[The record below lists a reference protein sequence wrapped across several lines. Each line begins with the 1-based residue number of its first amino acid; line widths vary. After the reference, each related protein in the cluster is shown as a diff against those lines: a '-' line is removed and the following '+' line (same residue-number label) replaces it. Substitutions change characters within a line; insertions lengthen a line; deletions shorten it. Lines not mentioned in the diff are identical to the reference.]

1 MNITLALGGGG
12 SKGNS
17 HIGVLRKL
25 EQEGFQINGIAGT
38 SFGALVASLYAL
50 GYSPTE
56 IEDKF
61 DAFDQNQ
68 LFGHAPQ
75 DEPSLLGIAGGVKWL
90 EETIGDKTFSDMRIP
105 CILTAGDLQSGRE
118 VLLSEGSVVDAILAS
133 SAIPGIFPAR
143 RIGDWELV
151 DGGTLN
157 PVPVAPARSLAPKL
171 PVVAVV
177 LNEQLGV
184 PALSWTFPKP
194 AYLPDSFVRRI
205 TKTRTVQAFD
215 VFLRSMDIV
224 SRAVAHYRL
233 EVDQPEIIVRP
244 NVSNI
249 DTLENVNVREVARRG
264 DEAVEA
270 VLPELKNLF
279 AWHNRLR
286 RAMGVKA

>member
-12 SKGNS
+12 SKGNT
-17 HIGVLRKL
+17 HIGVLRRL
-25 EQEGFQINGIAGT
+25 EKEGFKINAIAGT
-38 SFGALVASLYAL
+38 SFGALVASFYAL
-50 GYSPTE
+50 GYSPAE
-56 IEDKF
+56 IEDTF
-61 DAFDQNQ
+61 DAFDQDQ
-68 LFGHAPQ
+68 LFGHAAE
-75 DEPSLLGIAGGVKWL
+75 DEPSLLGIAGGEKWL
-90 EETIGDKTFSDMRIP
+90 EGMIGGKTFADMCIP
-105 CILTAGDLQSGRE
+105 CVLTAGDLQSGRE

-151 DGGTLN
+151 DGGTLD

-177 LNEQLGV
+177 LNEQMGV
-184 PALSWTFPKP
+184 PAQPWTFPKP

-205 TKTRTVQAFD
+205 SKTRTVQAFD
-215 VFLRSMDIV
+215 VFLRSLDIV

-233 EVDQPEIIVRP
+233 EADNPEIIIRP
-244 NVSNI
+244 QVSDI
-249 DTLENVNVREVARRG
+249 DTLEPVNVREVARRG

-286 RAMGVKA
+286 RAIGVKP